1 VLTCDPRNNLKPGQ
15 YFNPACFALAPQG
28 QNGPAVWPYIK
39 GPNYFNSD
47 LSVHKEF
54 RIREHTIDA
63 RFSAFNFLNHA
74 IPQFTGA
81 DTELDFAA
89 PVAGTKNSNALTTG
103 YPIYSVGSRMVLI
116 AFKYRF

>member
-1 VLTCDPRNNLKPGQ
+1 MARRSGLYQ
-15 YFNPACFALAPQG
+15 
-28 QNGPAVWPYIK
+28 

-74 IPQFTGA
+74 ITPVHWRRHGNWTSRR
-81 DTELDFAA
+81 LWRA
-89 PVAGTKNSNALTTG
+89 PRLHALTTG
-103 YPIYSVGSRMVLI
+103 LPIYSVGSRMVLI
-116 AFKYRF
+116 AFKTGSEPR